1 MPVFSLEEV
10 KALQVKNIS
19 QENLKYFSEQPIF
32 GYVIGGY
39 APPASTQQTTLIK
52 TSLSDETSLV
62 STTSLGTRSNISAS
76 FNNQY
81 AYYNRGFPQANGC
94 YLNRLD
100 FSSDVA
106 SEYSSTSFLGPSRFN
121 LSAVSGNN
129 YGWFGGG
136 AIQPVPWVVYST
148 IARVD
153 FSTAVMSLP
162 GVNLPPASAPAGTP
176 TVAGRSRASVVSNAI
191 YGYFAGGSIANPA
204 RTFTNL
210 ITRMDLSVETFNNPG
225 KNVPTGRDSMI
236 GVSAP
241 LYGYFGGG
249 ADSPNSATISSL
261 LSMDFS
267 NETITTKTP
276 LPAIRGFASTNGI
289 SNFFYGYFA
298 GGLSQ
303 DSTDNHLSTT
313 DRIDFSNETVS
324 SSFNLPIARSQ
335 FAAAQGGQS
344 ALAGRGTNTYGYFGG
359 GYQIPA
365 TTINTITRLDFS
377 NEVQT
382 NLSSASQLIQS
393 SNSHGIASNFY
404 YAYFIGGEVSA
415 LDIST
420 VQRFD
425 FSSEVTTLPGR
436 NLPTSLTASASINS
450 NSYGYVCGGSPG
462 VSYSNIIRRLDF
474 SNETFTIP
482 PVRMPER
489 KATFSG
495 MSNSS
500 YGYMAGGFFNPP
512 PVRISTITK
521 LDFSTENITTLPQ
534 TLPDGTNNNSA
545 SSSNRYGYFFGGL
558 STPGAII
565 CTVTRIDF
573 STDNVSTLTAGLP
586 TIRRNTT
593 TSSNNFYSYIA
604 GGQSVPTISLNTI
617 TRLDFSNESFTNL
630 PVGLPSGRHDAR
642 GVSNSK

>member
-19 QENLKYFSEQPIF
+19 QDNLKYFSEEPIF

-39 APPASTQQTTLIK
+39 APPASTQQNTLIK
-52 TSLSDETSLV
+52 TSLADETSLV
-62 STTSLGTRSNISAS
+62 STTNLGTRTNTSAV

-162 GVNLPPASAPAGTP
+162 GVNLPPAGSPA
-176 TVAGRSRASVVSNAI
+176 VAGRQRASTVSNSS
-191 YGYFAGGSIANPA
+191 YGYFAGGSIANPP
-204 RTFTNL
+204 RRFTNL
-210 ITRMDLSVETFNNPG
+210 ISRIDLTVETIGNPG
-225 KNVPTGRDSMI
+225 LNLPSDRDSSI
-236 GVSAP
+236 GISAP

-249 ADSPNSATISSL
+249 ANVSNSATLNAIVR
-261 LSMDFS
+261 MDFS
-267 NETITTKTP
+267 NEILSINSSTLSTN
-276 LPAIRGFASTNGI
+276 RGFASFNGVA
-289 SNFFYGYFA
+289 NFSYGYFT
-298 GGLSQ
+298 GGLTQ
-303 DSTDNHLSTT
+303 DSTNNHLSTT

-324 SSFNLPIARSQ
+324 NSFNLPIARSQ

-359 GYQIPA
+359 GYQIP
-365 TTINTITRLDFS
+365 TTTFNTITRLDFS

-382 NLSSASQLIQS
+382 NLPSAAELREASD
-393 SNSHGIASNFY
+393 SHGVASSFY
-404 YAYFIGGEVSA
+404 YAYFIGGDVFA
-415 LDIST
+415 GDIST
-420 VQRFD
+420 VQRLD
-425 FSSEVTTLPGR
+425 FFSEVTTLPGR
-436 NLPTSLTASASINS
+436 NLPVSLTNSASINS
-450 NSYGYVCGGSPG
+450 SSYGYLCGGSSGLPYTN
-462 VSYSNIIRRLDF
+462 VIRRLDF

-489 KATFSG
+489 KQSFSG

-573 STDNVSTLTAGLP
+573 STDNVSALTVGLP

-593 TSSNNFYSYIA
+593 TSSNDFYSYIA